1 MNLNKLKTDRKGSV
15 EGLPLQFMIM
25 MIVAVAAVG
34 ILSGWMAGIEAPHSI
49 SDVEVISAEGLADV
63 DGNIDPVS
71 VRVRDQDGNPL
82 KDATVYLSGLGIRNA
97 DGGKALA
104 YTNDD
109 GIATLDNLVVTPPRG
124 SFGTVTVN
132 VMKTG
137 YGEHCSTEFAV
148 ISYN

>member
-1 MNLNKLKTDRKGSV
+1 M

-34 ILSGWMAGIEAPHSI
+34 ILSGWMAGIETPRSI
-49 SDVEVISAEGLADV
+49 GDVEVLSAEGLADP

-82 KDATVYLSGLGIRNA
+82 EGATVYLSGLGIKTA
-97 DGGKALA
+97 DGGKAIG
-104 YTNDD
+104 YTDEN
-109 GIATLDNLVVTPPRG
+109 GIAQISDLVVTPPIG
-124 SFGTVTVN
+124 AFGTVTVN

-137 YGEHCSTEFAV
+137 YGEQCSTEFAV
-148 ISYN
+148 INYT

>member
-25 MIVAVAAVG
+25 MIVAVAARG
-34 ILSGWMAGIEAPHSI
+34 ILSGWMAGIETPHSI
-49 SDVEVISAEGLADV
+49 SDVEVLSAEGLADP

-82 KDATVYLSGLGIRNA
+82 EGATVYLSGLGIRTI
-97 DGGKALA
+97 DGGKAIG
-104 YTNDD
+104 YTDEN
-109 GIATLDNLVVTPPRG
+109 GIAQIGDLVVTPPRG
-124 SFGTVTVN
+124 AFGTVTVN

-137 YGEHCSTEFAV
+137 YGELCSTEFAV
-148 ISYN
+148 INYT

>member
-1 MNLNKLKTDRKGSV
+1 MNIDKLKTDRKGSV

-63 DGNIDPVS
+63 DGNIDPVC

-82 KDATVYLSGLGIRNA
+82 KDATVYLSGLGIRTS
-97 DGGKALA
+97 DGGKAIG

-109 GIATLDNLVVTPPRG
+109 LVVTPPRG

-148 ISYN
+148 ISYA